1 MFLMR
6 PSLGRKKNEKD
17 LKTTICLDADNVP
30 CTSDLSQAVCDAL
43 KQDRTINSGVGR
55 SVVVAQLEER
65 SLPSPEI
72 RSLIPAIGNFHIEN
86 F

>member
-30 CTSDLSQAVCDAL
+30 CTSDLSQVVCDAL

-65 SLPSPEI
+65 SLPK
-72 RSLIPAIGNFHIEN
+72 LQIGSSNPSSKESRIFP
-86 F
+86 